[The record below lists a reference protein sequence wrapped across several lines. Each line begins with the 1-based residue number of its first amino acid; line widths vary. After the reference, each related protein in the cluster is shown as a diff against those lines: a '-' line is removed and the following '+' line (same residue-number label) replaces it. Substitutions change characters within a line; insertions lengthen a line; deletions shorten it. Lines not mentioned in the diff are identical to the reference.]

1 MGNDPYRRLI
11 QQREFEIAFRGLMR
25 EEAVVNYYAARGY
38 KVLSQSDPE
47 TRQVFGIPASE
58 KAADVVVEVSP
69 GRAIIAEV
77 KGTDIESALSQLRN
91 TAAAVRRRYV
101 FIECK
106 IFTSSPPPDSE
117 FASFTGGLMGYRAM
131 RVFYRAFPGE
141 WLLSEYQ
148 EGGGTGFVR
157 IEDNVVV
164 VIFGPYV

>member
-1 MGNDPYRRLI
+1 MGNDPFRRLI
-11 QQREFEIAFRGLMR
+11 QQRELEIAIRGLMR
-25 EEAVVNYYAARGY
+25 EEAVVNYYAGRGNR
-38 KVLSQSDPE
+38 VLSQTDQE

-77 KGTDIESALSQLRN
+77 KGSDIEAALNQLRS

-106 IFTSSPPPDSE
+106 IFTSNPPPDGD
-117 FASFTGGLMGYRAM
+117 FATFGGGLMGYRAM
-131 RVFYRAFPGE
+131 RIFHRAFPGE
-141 WLLSEYQ
+141 WVLSEYQ

-157 IEDNVVV
+157 IEGNEVN